1 MLISFFIGSVILI
14 SGIALILFKIWPYLD
29 ICIVN
34 CLEMAIGISFLI

>member
-14 SGIALILFKIWPYLD
+14 SGVALILFKIWSYLD